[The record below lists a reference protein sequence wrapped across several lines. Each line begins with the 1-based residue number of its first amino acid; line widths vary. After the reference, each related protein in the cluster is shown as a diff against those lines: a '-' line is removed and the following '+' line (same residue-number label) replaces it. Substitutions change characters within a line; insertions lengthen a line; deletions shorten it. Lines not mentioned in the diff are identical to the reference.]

1 MNEDDFATYKK
12 MTDAQLL
19 DFVTET
25 QGSQRGHLARY
36 ILASRPHDTMKKA
49 TIWAA
54 VAAGASAIGVIMQF
68 GFAVWSY
75 LYPVAVA
82 H

>member
-1 MNEDDFATYKK
+1 MKQDEFATYQA
-12 MTDAQLL
+12 MTEAQLL

-25 QGSQRGHLARY
+25 QGSQRGHLARH
-36 ILASRPHDTMKKA
+36 ILASRQHDTMKRA
-49 TIWAA
+49 TVWAA
-54 VAAGASAIGVIMQF
+54 VAAGASALGVIAQF

-75 LYPVAVA
+75 LHPAA

>member
-1 MNEDDFATYKK
+1 MKQDEFATYQA

-25 QGSQRGHLARY
+25 HGSQRGHLARY
-36 ILASRPHDTMKKA
+36 MLASRQHDTMKKA
-49 TIWAA
+49 TVWAA
-54 VAAGASAIGVIMQF
+54 VAAVASAISALAQF
-68 GFAVWSY
+68 AFAVWSY
-75 LYPVAVA
+75 LHPAT